1 MTKENTRNSVW
12 KSPLQAPILKDNE
25 IHVWRANLELSLPKI
40 ERLTALLTSDEIA
53 KANRF
58 RFPQHKRRFIVARG
72 ILRQLLGDYLT
83 VAPHSINFAYEPRG
97 KPMLTKVKNTALQF
111 NISHSQEYALLGFTR
126 KHLIGVDLEYQRSM
140 PDSLKI
146 AKRFFSAR
154 EFEMLKDAA
163 EDERAKLFFQ
173 LWTAK
178 EAYLKALGTG
188 LSSSLASIEIAF
200 DLHQYPYI
208 QSLEEEKNINW
219 SLYPCTPAK
228 SYIGAIAVNTSLSS
242 PQTFFW
248 HWQ

>member
-1 MTKENTRNSVW
+1 MTKENIRDSVW
-12 KSPLQAPILKDNE
+12 ESPLQSPILKNNE

-40 ERLTALLTSDEIA
+40 ERLTALLSSDEIA
-53 KANRF
+53 RANRF

-83 VAPHSINFAYEPRG
+83 VAPHSLNFTYEPRG
-97 KPMLTKVKNTALQF
+97 KPMLTKVNNTALQF
-111 NISHSQEYALLGFTR
+111 NISHSREYALFGFTR
-126 KHLIGVDLEYQRSM
+126 RHLIGVDLEYRRSM
-140 PDSLKI
+140 PDCLKI
-146 AKRFFSAR
+146 AQRFFSAK
-154 EFEMLKDAA
+154 EFKMLKDAA

-188 LSSSLASIEIAF
+188 LSVSLASVEIAF

-208 QSLEEEKNINW
+208 RRLESEKNTDW

-228 SYIGAIAVNTSLSS
+228 DYLGAIAVNTIVPSS
-242 PQTFFW
+242 QIFFW
-248 HWQ
+248 HW